1 MHLSKEFQN
10 FLRLFVRIENCK
22 TIEPLAQIP
31 NNDKQCF
38 KVLGLILDERL
49 SLKYHVKY
57 LISKINKSLFF
68 LSCVRNTLNAEAKKL
83 LYFAHVHSHLIYC
96 LPIFTLLYK
105 TDMNTLCR
113 IERKSIRIVYCNVS
127 QRFSSSGLFH
137 DLGIL
142 PLNILLE
149 KEIMKIMQGIHSYRK
164 PREIVDFFN
173 ITHVS
178 HHYNFR
184 ETLAFQIPLIK
195 SARLSSLPIYYV
207 PFVFNQFPENF

>member
-1 MHLSKEFQN
+1 
-10 FLRLFVRIENCK
+10 
-22 TIEPLAQIP
+22 
-31 NNDKQCF
+31 
-38 KVLGLILDERL
+38 
-49 SLKYHVKY
+49 
-57 LISKINKSLFF
+57 
-68 LSCVRNTLNAEAKKL
+68 
-83 LYFAHVHSHLIYC
+83 
-96 LPIFTLLYK
+96 
-105 TDMNTLCR
+105 MNTLCR

-127 QRFSSSGLFH
+127 QRYSSSGLFH

-207 PFVFNQFPENF
+207 PFVFNHFPENF